1 MDQSVGWGKKRYQV
15 AWDGSNHWSQRG
27 ASLIRCTLSRRERQL
42 RLRGMVFSGRGKS
55 NAKTVLYAWSICTTA
70 RRPLVVVVERVEVRI
85 VGGEV
90 REVAKARSHRAFW
103 LWSWLWILLQ
113 WHGKPLEDFEQLR
126 GMIDLGIT
134 QLLWLP
140 YAEQATV
147 GGQGWKLGD
156 QTRSYSNSLG

>member
-1 MDQSVGWGKKRYQV
+1 MDQSIGWGKKRYQV
-15 AWDGSNHWSQRG
+15 ACDGSNHWSQRK
-27 ASLIRCTLSRRERQL
+27 ASLIRCTLSRREHQL
-42 RLRGMVFSGRGKS
+42 RFRRMVFSGRGKS
-55 NAKTVLYAWSICTTA
+55 NAKTLLYTWSVCTTA

-126 GMIDLGIT
+126 GIIDLGT
-134 QLLWLP
+134 
-140 YAEQATV
+140 TV
-147 GGQGWKLGD
+147 TLVTIHRTGYCGGSRVEAGRPNKRLF
-156 QTRSYSNSLG
+156 